1 MSNNITLEMV
11 QDELTAISEL
21 YSAKYHP
28 NLAQDIHGS
37 LAKFETIEDLNDL
50 VHYMLTIREEE
61 EHFNTRADSA
71 IYWREHGYAPSV
83 AREMALHFKAKGERW
98 ADDLKSICTLMFGE
112 FSQKEYHGKFDQKE
126 YHGALRVGD
135 TVSYR
140 MTEIDTADW
149 TRSFFLHKL
158 WTVDGYTIMD
168 ATETTPAHQVLYLER
183 FRNGG
188 KRERMVTT
196 YILSPDAENDIVPR

>member
-28 NLAQDIHGS
+28 NLAQDIHWS
-37 LAKFETIEDLNDL
+37 LATFETIEDLNDL
-50 VHYMLTIREEE
+50 VHYMLTIHEEE

-71 IYWREHGYAPSV
+71 IHWRDHGYAPSV
-83 AREMALHFKAKGERW
+83 ARELALYFKAKGEHW
-98 ADDLKSICTLMFGE
+98 ADDIAPLLSKFNQSPLL
-112 FSQKEYHGKFDQKE
+112 GKFDQKE

-140 MTEIDTADW
+140 MTEADTADW
-149 TRSFFLHKL
+149 NRSTFFHKL
-158 WTVDGYTIMD
+158 WTVDRYTIMD
-168 ATETTPAHQVLYLER
+168 ATETAPAHQVLYLER

>member
-61 EHFNTRADSA
+61 EHFNTRADLA
-71 IYWREHGYAPSV
+71 IHWREHGYAPSV
-83 AREMALHFKAKGERW
+83 AREMALYFKAKGEHW
-98 ADDLKSICTLMFGE
+98 ADDIETSYAPLL
-112 FSQKEYHGKFDQKE
+112 GKFDQKE

-140 MTEIDTADW
+140 MTEAETADW
-149 TRSFFLHKL
+149 NRSAFFHKL
-158 WTVDGYTIMD
+158 WTVEGYTIMD